1 MQSTSLEHS
10 LLQGAIDGSHFL
22 LVIRQGLQYVPP
34 RLSTHYRR
42 HAWGVK
48 ISSYKTQATP
58 TVYIYSRN
66 ASDSQVLLPLLF
78 DISLLVKLLR
88 WLRYSGRIWTPAL
101 CDHTRTC
108 VFFRIGWNG
117 KSLLLVLKCAGSVPF
132 NPSPH
137 IFGHLSGSTRIHSG
151 IYA

>member
-1 MQSTSLEHS
+1 MP
-10 LLQGAIDGSHFL
+10 LLARYSPGHQLI
-22 LVIRQGLQYVPP
+22 PP

-42 HAWGVK
+42 HAWAVM

-66 ASDSQVLLPLLF
+66 APDSQGLLPLLF

-88 WLRYSGRIWTPAL
+88 WLRYSGRISTPAL
-101 CDHTRTC
+101 CNHMGTC

-117 KSLLLVLKCAGSVPF
+117 KYLWTVSSQVCRIDPLHPIASSFRTLEWFYPYLLRHICMMKSSAG
-132 NPSPH
+132 
-137 IFGHLSGSTRIHSG
+137 
-151 IYA
+151 